1 MNALELLKPLAKPI
15 LALLF
20 CAAVYFV
27 FQYCNSQ
34 QQKIGRLQTQ
44 LNQKQDTIDAQNK
57 NIAGIKEQVN
67 QQAQAIADLQKIQ
80 NELQAYS
87 EQRKITIKEVIRHD
101 QSAKAWAVQPVP
113 DAIRSMFNTSTSS
126 TVSPALSNPYP
137 LP

>member
-44 LNQKQDTIDAQNK
+44 LNQKQDTIDTQNK

-101 QSAKAWAVQPVP
+101 QSAKTWAVQPVP
-113 DAIRSMFNTSTSS
+113 DAIRSMFNTSNSS
-126 TVSPALSNPYP
+126 TVSPALSNSYP